1 MCLPFSYL
9 DMSILPTRTSFNQS
23 ASGVLVELKKGD
35 TEKRNEFVYIHQQRF
50 YAIALLAT
58 DDPALAEELT
68 TKAFQSVFVA
78 LRQINPKQ
86 LGLPIWDWLAQ
97 FIVGACADHH
107 AQFSEAS
114 PPPPQLD
121 PSVDGS
127 AQMDWET
134 TVILGTQ
141 RVRRCLSSLSSEQ
154 QKVFIL
160 RHQMS
165 LDYDQIAAVLNQTPE
180 TIMAWLYRAR
190 VQIVKCLGRG

>member
-1 MCLPFSYL
+1 
-9 DMSILPTRTSFNQS
+9 MSILPTRTSFNQS
-23 ASGVLVELKKGD
+23 ASGVLLELKKGD
-35 TEKRNEFVYIHQQRF
+35 TEKRNEFVWIHQERF

-58 DDPALAEELT
+58 DQPEAAEQLT
-68 TKAFQSVFVA
+68 MNAFQNAFAA

-97 FIVGACADHH
+97 FIVAACADYHNRYSDPTSS
-107 AQFSEAS
+107 A
-114 PPPPQLD
+114 PQLD
-121 PSVDGS
+121 PSLDGS

-141 RVRRCLSSLSSEQ
+141 RVRRCLSSLAPEQ

-165 LDYDQIAAVLNQTPE
+165 LDYEQIGTVLNQSPE

>member
-1 MCLPFSYL
+1 
-9 DMSILPTRTSFNQS
+9 MSILPTRTSFNQS
-23 ASGVLVELKKGD
+23 ASGVLLELKKGD
-35 TEKRNEFVYIHQQRF
+35 KEKRNEFVWIHQERF

-58 DDPALAEELT
+58 DNPETAEELT
-68 TKAFQSVFVA
+68 IAAFQSVFFA

-86 LGLPIWDWLAQ
+86 VGLPIWDWLAQ
-97 FIVGACADHH
+97 FIVEACIDYHRRQPRQSSP
-107 AQFSEAS
+107 AQ
-114 PPPPQLD
+114 QLD
-121 PSVDGS
+121 PTADGS

-141 RVRRCLSSLSSEQ
+141 RVRRCLSSLAPEQ

-160 RHQMS
+160 RHQMF
-165 LDYDQIAAVLNQTPE
+165 LDYDQIGAVLNQNPE

>member
-1 MCLPFSYL
+1 
-9 DMSILPTRTSFNQS
+9 MSLLPTRTSFNQS
-23 ASGVLVELKKGD
+23 ASGVLAELKKGD
-35 TEKRNEFVYIHQQRF
+35 KEKRNEFVWIHQQRF

-58 DDPALAEELT
+58 DNPETAEDLT
-68 TKAFQSVFVA
+68 IAAFQTVFSA

-86 LGLPIWDWLAQ
+86 VGLPIWDWLAQ
-97 FIVGACADHH
+97 FIVETCADYHR
-107 AQFSEAS
+107 QNSDPTS
-114 PPPPQLD
+114 PGQQLD
-121 PSVDGS
+121 PSLDGS

-141 RVRRCLSSLSSEQ
+141 RVRRCLSTLAPEQ

-165 LDYDQIAAVLNQTPE
+165 LDYDQIAQVLNQSPE